1 MKAKHDVKL
10 YFIIYREKKRLI
22 FSTTLPIFQ
31 CKSWKQ
37 RKPSQLSELPQ
48 SEEVRKEPQTTFI

>member
-1 MKAKHDVKL
+1 VIGMKAKHDVKL

-37 RKPSQLSELPQ
+37 RKPSQLS
-48 SEEVRKEPQTTFI
+48 